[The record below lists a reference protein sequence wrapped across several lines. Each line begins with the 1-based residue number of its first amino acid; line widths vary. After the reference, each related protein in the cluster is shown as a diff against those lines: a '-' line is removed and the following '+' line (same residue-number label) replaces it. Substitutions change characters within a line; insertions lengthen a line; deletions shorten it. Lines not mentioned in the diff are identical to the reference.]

1 MSEEFD
7 FESIKNKALEQL
19 KSGKPLLGKDGAF
32 APLLE
37 SILNAALEGE
47 MDAHLSEDERM
58 SGNRRNGKMQKQVQ
72 TSMGEVTVSTPR
84 DRNSTFD
91 PQFIK
96 KRETI
101 LAEGVADR
109 IIGLYALGN
118 STREISDW
126 MEENLGNRV
135 SAETISAITDR
146 VLPEIKAWRSRSL
159 DSVYPIVWMDA
170 IHYKVM
176 DDRGCAV
183 TRAIYNVLA
192 LDSEGH
198 KDLLGMYISKNEGAN
213 FWLNVLT
220 DLQTRGVCDILI
232 ACVDGLKGF
241 PDAIQSVFPDTIV
254 QLCIVH
260 QIRNSVKYVGSKHQK
275 EFMRDLKHVY
285 GAVNKESAETELLN
299 LEEKWGEKYPIV
311 IKSWQDNWERLT
323 EYFQFTP
330 DIRRMIYT
338 TNTVEGY
345 HRQIRKVT
353 KNKGVFPNNTA
364 LEKLVYLAYRNIRK
378 KWTMPLANWAAIAQQ
393 LAIKFARFEY
403 SGMETV
409 SGELS
414 ATDTLRVNVRVKN
427 TGSRAGSEVVQ
438 LYVRDLI
445 SSVATPVRQ
454 LHAFDKVELNPGEER
469 SVRFSIPVPQLSLY
483 DADMRRIVE
492 PGDFELQVGA
502 SSRDIRL
509 RDTVTVAGCTDIPD
523 PKATGVKAGAVREP
537 GAEVEISGTVRNVQT
552 PVLLISAM

>member
-254 QLCIVH
+254 WKIQCKLPPKTKRFCPLKTFNNAPLKSLDRWGYYYFSLFPSVCSHFTDTFSCQLNPVRRMYNTIHNGICYCRVSDCI
-260 QIRNSVKYVGSKHQK
+260 I
-275 EFMRDLKHVY
+275 
-285 GAVNKESAETELLN
+285 
-299 LEEKWGEKYPIV
+299 PIV
-311 IKSWQDNWERLT
+311 RWQLRGDDDGLAPMSVLYYIEQDGSFLGIKVHKEEVIQYEQRAPFDSLEFRFQCAF
-323 EYFQFTP
+323 YFCHLKRTHKFRS
-330 DIRRMIYT
+330 IRIICPY
-338 TNTVEGY
+338 
-345 HRQIRKVT
+345 
-353 KNKGVFPNNTA
+353 A
-364 LEKLVYLAYRNIRK
+364 LLAGFIPHCCGK
-378 KWTMPLANWAAIAQQ
+378 EALP
-393 LAIKFARFEY
+393 
-403 SGMETV
+403 G
-409 SGELS
+409 
-414 ATDTLRVNVRVKN
+414 
-427 TGSRAGSEVVQ
+427 TG
-438 LYVRDLI
+438 
-445 SSVATPVRQ
+445 
-454 LHAFDKVELNPGEER
+454 
-469 SVRFSIPVPQLSLY
+469 
-483 DADMRRIVE
+483 
-492 PGDFELQVGA
+492 
-502 SSRDIRL
+502 
-509 RDTVTVAGCTDIPD
+509 
-523 PKATGVKAGAVREP
+523 
-537 GAEVEISGTVRNVQT
+537 
-552 PVLLISAM
+552 